1 MAKKFKSL
9 LNLLTL
15 TEDPISGS
23 SGDVYF
29 NVTSKNIKIYNGT
42 IWVDLTPASSDPAPF
57 YMHTH
62 TYDGDVHTINLQETI
77 DFSNIN
83 ENSNVEEDLPIII
96 GINGGG
102 PNDELLN
109 PNFKN
114 LSLLDG
120 GTPDS
125 TYYPES
131 EYPLVIG
138 GDSLSEYSSTT
149 NSGNSDSEYSLTING
164 GNSGGN

>member
-15 TEDPISGS
+15 AEDPLVGS

-29 NVTSKNIKIYNGT
+29 NVTSKNIKIYNGA
-42 IWVDLTPASSDPAPF
+42 IWVDLTPGSTDPAPF

-83 ENSNVEEDLPIII
+83 ENASVEEDVPVII
-96 GINGGG
+96 GIDGGS
-102 PNDELLN
+102 PNSNYSNASYTQLT
-109 PNFKN
+109 
-114 LSLLDG
+114 LLDG
-120 GTPDS
+120 G
-125 TYYPES
+125 E
-131 EYPLVIG
+131 IA
-138 GDSLSEYSSTT
+138 
-149 NSGNSDSEYSLTING
+149 
-164 GNSGGN
+164 

>member
-15 TEDPISGS
+15 AEDPLVGS

-29 NVTSKNIKIYNGT
+29 NVTSKNIKIYNGV
-42 IWVDLTPASSDPAPF
+42 IWVDLTPGSTDPAPF

-83 ENSNVEEDLPIII
+83 ENTSVEETLPVII
-96 GINGGG
+96 GIDGGS
-102 PNDELLN
+102 PTSSYTNASYTQLT
-109 PNFKN
+109 
-114 LSLLDG
+114 LLDG
-120 GTPDS
+120 GQ
-125 TYYPES
+125 
-131 EYPLVIG
+131 IG
-138 GDSLSEYSSTT
+138 D
-149 NSGNSDSEYSLTING
+149 
-164 GNSGGN
+164 

>member
-15 TEDPISGS
+15 AEDPLVGS

-62 TYDGDVHTINLQETI
+62 SYDGNVHTINLQETI
-77 DFSNIN
+77 NFTTDIN
-83 ENSNVEEDLPIII
+83 DDSSVVETLPAII
-96 GINGGG
+96 GIDGGS
-102 PNDELLN
+102 PTSSYANANYTQLT
-109 PNFKN
+109 
-114 LSLLDG
+114 LLDG
-120 GTPDS
+120 GQ
-125 TYYPES
+125 
-131 EYPLVIG
+131 IG
-138 GDSLSEYSSTT
+138 
-149 NSGNSDSEYSLTING
+149 N
-164 GNSGGN
+164 